1 MALESSKA
9 GMTLLKRGPL
19 PFATGKSVAVIG
31 QNVKSADAMTVR
43 DPTTLTMLRHDG
55 PNHLGF

>member
-1 MALESSKA
+1 
-9 GMTLLKRGPL
+9 MTLLKRGPL